1 MEHKLIIINGHT
13 VIMYRVRGFVF
24 PSWCSDE
31 TEAERITERRVKE
44 WTAIKSSGSRDV
56 KSTLA
61 ELEVT
66 D

>member
-1 MEHKLIIINGHT
+1 MEHKLIIINGRVVT
-13 VIMYRVRGFVF
+13 LYRVRGFVF
-24 PSWCSDE
+24 PSWCSDPI
-31 TEAERITERRVKE
+31 EAERITERRVQE

-66 D
+66 E